1 MKTRVTWNL
10 YSAVL
15 LVNAYFKIKRD
26 SKKRSLVILELSEL
40 LRGRIDKK
48 KEIATEAYASTVDI
62 NQKLGK
68 LECLLTDG
76 QRGLP
81 GVVLPCMEQAVD
93 LYKNDHEL
101 YLLYKK
107 AAKKH
112 ITLKQLKKQLAK
124 KEKKEIAP
132 VAAAEVPADVEK
144 PQAVEDM
151 AEKVVEVEENAPAPV
166 VTIPADETLPPGDA
180 PAEEEV
186 AAPSDEATVTEEI
199 TPEAVQEETRA
210 PEYLLPIDTSVL
222 ELKLSNRLKNI
233 LMRNKIITIRD
244 MLDYPADQ
252 WISLR
257 NMGVK
262 TFQEVSKILGK
273 YKDVDEQTLAP
284 VQNPIDA
291 DSKFNTLNKEL
302 LFHSRLLMRE
312 NPIDD
317 LPISIRL
324 KNILH
329 RNSLFTLGDVLDYP
343 REQFAGMKGIGKS
356 TLMELDQVI
365 KSHQR
370 PASLLDASGV
380 SVSYDTSIQKL
391 DFGRGVSEVLQKN
404 SFENLRDVLRYPTE
418 KWYDLPG
425 LRVSQVLE
433 LIDRMEVY
441 RNRARATAAR
451 KRELENKDTPA
462 EQLSEE
468 AKSLITFADMILVTY
483 EYVMSVLHD
492 KNEEKRTIAEKLWE
506 EEKIQE
512 AVKAWVLLW
521 LKVKKYDGISLFELS
536 QQFPELVYDDEIF
549 GNLLKEMEAEGQIRR
564 KDDMIFRVYPSA
576 LEYLSSFGNER
587 QRKMIQLRLAGLSL
601 EEVAK
606 KMGITREGVRQ
617 VQNKIFRSLPLVEEG
632 YWLSTKERFSQLT
645 EEDFQFV
652 FQLSAET
659 VHFLNLWG
667 GGFPGPSKSTKEGR
681 IHELHHVLQ
690 DAETDEETYK
700 RAQERLQEISPYF
713 LIDGKKIPQ
722 KRDALIRFAIKTYC
736 QEQRTSKELKDYY
749 DGLRQKLGKEATDPS
764 FDIDLRY
771 LEHYFASLNV
781 LASGRKRMRY
791 YDILANDYGEL
802 LDGLDFSSYAN
813 VIVSARKFFLDYP
826 KLMEQY
832 DIRGEGELHNLLK
845 KLWDYG
851 QYNQYVDESHQLTCE
866 KMPMMRFGK
875 ADRAQQIVQLL
886 RENDPISYM
895 DFAALIEKEF
905 GIPQTIALANW
916 IQPVEKYLANGTYI
930 MNKSHLPSEQ
940 IEHMKRILTEDFYL
954 TAEIRDAYTEEFP
967 EVNPWDI
974 GVAAIYQ
981 MGFTLHGKYVI
992 RSTYKNATDFF
1003 EQLFSKEDVVDL
1015 QEKSEFLLSSSCGVV
1030 SQRLQ
1035 ENCQIA
1041 EVEPGVFYHAR
1052 LLAERGVSQEAI
1064 ADFRRAVYDFMNEEK
1079 CFTIHSLRRKGF
1091 VLPWAEGRWSDWFYA
1106 SLLSSDSEHFNCQ
1119 RFGKVKLLRR
1129 RKMQRKLSFI
1139 DLLEEITDEASY
1151 MLTIDEIRQILRVK
1165 YGMDVNVT
1173 KIKEAA
1179 QSDDMFEDK
1188 ILY

>member
-1 MKTRVTWNL
+1 M
-10 YSAVL
+10 
-15 LVNAYFKIKRD
+15 
-26 SKKRSLVILELSEL
+26 ELSQL

-48 KEIATEAYASTVDI
+48 KEIATDAYASTVDI

-81 GVVLPCMEQAVD
+81 GAVLPCMEQAVD

-101 YLLYKK
+101 YLLYRKAAKRNITLSQLKKRLANKEEKK
-107 AAKKH
+107 AAAAS
-112 ITLKQLKKQLAK
+112 IVEA
-124 KEKKEIAP
+124 AP
-132 VAAAEVPADVEK
+132 VVDSSVIDAEKLQAAENVA
-144 PQAVEDM
+144 A
-151 AEKVVEVEENAPAPV
+151 KVVEAEENTPVSV
-166 VTIPADETLPPGDA
+166 VTIPADETLPPSNVPA
-180 PAEEEV
+180 AEEESAPNDETV
-186 AAPSDEATVTEEI
+186 IIEESIPSDEVAVTEEI
-199 TPEAVQEETRA
+199 TPEAVQEETEE

-233 LMRNKIITIRD
+233 LMRNEITTIRG
-244 MLDYPADQ
+244 MLDYPRDQ
-252 WISLR
+252 WMSLR
-257 NMGVK
+257 NMGAK
-262 TFQEVSKILGK
+262 TFQEVLTILEK
-273 YKDVDEQTLAP
+273 YKGANEQTLVPAQSP
-284 VQNPIDA
+284 VDT
-291 DSKFNTLNKEL
+291 DSEFNILNKEL
-302 LFHSRLLMRE
+302 LFQSRLLMRE
-312 NPIDD
+312 NSIDD

-343 REQFAGMKGIGKS
+343 REQFAGMKGMGKS
-356 TLMELDQVI
+356 TLMELDQVL
-365 KSHQR
+365 KFHQR
-370 PASLLDASGV
+370 PASLANISSF
-380 SVSYDTSIQKL
+380 SVSYDTPIQKL
-391 DFGRGVSEVLQKN
+391 DFGRGVSDVLQKN
-404 SFENLRDVLRYPTE
+404 GFVNLRDALRYPTE

-441 RNRARATAAR
+441 RNRARATAER

-462 EQLSEE
+462 EQLSKE
-468 AKSLITFADMILVTY
+468 AKGLIAFADMILVTY
-483 EYVMSVLHD
+483 EYVMAVLHD

-506 EEKIQE
+506 EKKIQE
-512 AVKAWVLLW
+512 AIKAWVLLW
-521 LKVKKYDGISLFELS
+521 LKVKKYDGSSLFELS
-536 QQFPELVYDDEIF
+536 QKFPELVYDDGIF
-549 GNLLKEMEAEGQIRR
+549 DKLLKEMEEEGLIR
-564 KDDMIFRVYPSA
+564 KQGDMIFRVYPSA
-576 LEYLSSFGNER
+576 VEYLSSLKDER
-587 QRKMIQLRLAGLSL
+587 ARELIRLRLEGKSL
-601 EEVAK
+601 EETAQK
-606 KMGITREGVRQ
+606 LGITRERVRQ
-617 VQNKIFRSLPLVEEG
+617 IQNKIFQDLSLVEEG
-632 YWLSTKERFSQLT
+632 YWLSTKERFSGLT
-645 EEDFQFV
+645 EEDFEFV
-652 FQLSAET
+652 FQLPAET
-659 VHFLNLWG
+659 VHFLSLWG
-667 GGFPGPSKSTKEGR
+667 GGFPGPRKSTNKSTKESR

-700 RAQERLQEISPYF
+700 RAQERIREISPYF

-802 LDGLDFSSYAN
+802 LDGLDFSAYAN

-832 DIRGEGELHNLLK
+832 DIRSEGELHNLLK

-866 KMPMMRFGK
+866 KMPMLRFGK
-875 ADRAQQIVQLL
+875 ADRARQIVQLL
-886 RENDPISYM
+886 RENAPISYM
-895 DFAALIEKEF
+895 DFGVLIENEL
-905 GIPQTIALANW
+905 GIPQNTALANW
-916 IQPVEKYLANGTYI
+916 VQPVEEYLVNGTYI
-930 MNKSHLPSEQ
+930 MNTSHLPMEEL
-940 IEHMKRILTEDFYL
+940 EHMRSILTEDFYL

-967 EVNPWDI
+967 EVNSWDI
-974 GVAAIYQ
+974 GIGAIRQ
-981 MGFTLHGKYVI
+981 MGFIPHGKYAV

-1003 EQLFSKEDVVDL
+1003 EQLFNKDDVVDL
-1015 QEKSEFLLSSSCGVV
+1015 REKSEFLLSSSCTLVC
-1030 SQRLQ
+1030 RKMQ

-1079 CFTIHSLRRKGF
+1079 CFTIYSLRRKGF

-1106 SLLSSDSEHFNCQ
+1106 SLLASDSEHFNCQ

-1165 YGMDVNVT
+1165 YGMDMNVT

-1179 QSDDMFEDK
+1179 QSDDMFEDR